1 MAPKRLLSP
10 VNNNEQGVFTMR
22 LHTMLVPAVTALLL
36 AGCGSST
43 SASKSNFAKA
53 INTAL
58 AKNCVTANPSANL
71 SMAIT
76 DQQYPVG
83 VQEQKATSGMF
94 GGTTQAQADKQ
105 NAANFGP
112 FDALV
117 KSGLLTVTTGEV
129 KDAIFHK
136 SVPGRTYTLTT
147 AGEKALRDK
156 NGLAFCAGHWQV
168 KEVTNFT
175 EPGKAMDGATRSTV
189 QFTYA
194 AADVPSWT
202 AAAISAGFP
211 YLKQTLDAPGKGR
224 ADLVLTNNG
233 WEAQIDTLNAQ

>member
-1 MAPKRLLSP
+1 MHVRP
-10 VNNNEQGVFTMR
+10 V
-22 LHTMLVPAVTALLL
+22 LVPIAAALLL

-58 AKNCVTANPSANL
+58 AKNCIVASPAANL
-71 SMAIT
+71 TMAVT
-76 DQQYPVG
+76 GHQYPVG

-105 NAANFGP
+105 NAATFGP

-117 KSGLLTVTTGEV
+117 KAGLLTVTTGEV
-129 KDAIFHK
+129 KDAFFHK
-136 SVPGRTYTLTT
+136 PVPGKTYALTP

-156 NGLAFCAGHWQV
+156 QSLDFCAGHWQV

-175 EPGKAMDGATRSTV
+175 EPGKAFTGATMSEV
-189 QFTYA
+189 QFTYE
-194 AADVPSWT
+194 AADVPSWVS
-202 AAAISAGFP
+202 AAADAGFP
-211 YLKQTLDAPGKGR
+211 NLKQTVGTPGKGR
-224 ADLVLTNNG
+224 ADLTLTNNG
-233 WEAQIDTLNAQ
+233 WEAGIDTLNAQ

>member
-1 MAPKRLLSP
+1 MQFRFALAPMT
-10 VNNNEQGVFTMR
+10 V
-22 LHTMLVPAVTALLL
+22 ALLL

-43 SASKSNFAKA
+43 SPSKSNFAKA

-58 AKNCVTANPSANL
+58 AKNCIVANPSPNL

-76 DQQYPVG
+76 SHQYPVG
-83 VQEQKATSGMF
+83 VEEKKATSGLF

-117 KSGLLTVTTGEV
+117 KAGLLTVTTGKV

-136 SVPGRTYTLTT
+136 PVSGRTYTLTS

-156 NGLAFCAGHWQV
+156 SGLAFCAGHWQV

-175 EPGKAMDGATRSTV
+175 EPGKAIDGATRSTV

-194 AADVPSWT
+194 AADVPKWTT
-202 AAAISAGFP
+202 AAIDAGFP
-211 YLKQTLDAPGKGR
+211 NLKQTIGTSGKGR